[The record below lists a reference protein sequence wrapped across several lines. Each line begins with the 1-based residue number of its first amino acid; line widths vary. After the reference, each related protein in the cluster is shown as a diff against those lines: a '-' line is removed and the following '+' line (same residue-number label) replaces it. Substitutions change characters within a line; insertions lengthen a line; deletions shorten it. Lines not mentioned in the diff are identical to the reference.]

1 MYAIIETGG
10 KQYKVEEGQQLK
22 VEKLDAEVGSEVN
35 FDKVLL
41 VNKDD
46 EILTGAPLLDKVKVV
61 AEVLETAKDK
71 KIIVF
76 KYKRRKNY
84 RRKKGHRQW
93 YSKIKIKEI
102 RVEG

>member
-22 VEKLDAEVGSEVN
+22 VEKLDAEVGSEVSI
-35 FDKVLL
+35 DKVLL
-41 VNKDD
+41 VKKDD
-46 EILTGAPLLDKVKVV
+46 EILTGAPLLENAKVV
-61 AEVLETAKDK
+61 AEVLETAKGK

-102 RVEG
+102 KVEG